1 MIWQNF
7 MHSSNN
13 AFFFIERNYILINI
27 MSFSCF
33 KKEKTKFK
41 HLPQTRKIQILH
53 NQGSDMQTI
62 FTFSS

>member
-13 AFFFIERNYILINI
+13 AFFIEKKHILINI
-27 MSFSCF
+27 MSFSFF
-33 KKEKTKFK
+33 KEEKTKFK

>member
-7 MHSSNN
+7 MHSSNK
-13 AFFFIERNYILINI
+13 AFFFIERKHILINI

-33 KKEKTKFK
+33 KEEKTKFK
-41 HLPQTRKIQILH
+41 YLPQTRKIQILH
-53 NQGSDMQTI
+53 YQGSDMQTI

>member
-7 MHSSNN
+7 MHSSNK
-13 AFFFIERNYILINI
+13 AFFIERNYILINI
-27 MSFSCF
+27 MNFSFF
-33 KKEKTKFK
+33 KEEKTKFK
-41 HLPQTRKIQILH
+41 HLPQTKKIQILQ